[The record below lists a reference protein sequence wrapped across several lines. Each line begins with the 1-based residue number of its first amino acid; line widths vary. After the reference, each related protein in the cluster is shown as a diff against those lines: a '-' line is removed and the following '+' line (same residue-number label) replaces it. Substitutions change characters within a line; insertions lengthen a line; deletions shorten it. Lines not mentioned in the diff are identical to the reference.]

1 MVMLTPVVLMWV
13 HLPGVAEGF
22 SPRVNPHYTV
32 TCISVCVNVNKIIKA
47 SLVAMLLYE
56 HMELL
61 HALVGTVSTALV
73 AAVDLT
79 GYTSLN
85 FSQGINEII

>member
-1 MVMLTPVVLMWV
+1 
-13 HLPGVAEGF
+13 
-22 SPRVNPHYTV
+22 
-32 TCISVCVNVNKIIKA
+32 
-47 SLVAMLLYE
+47 MLLYE

-61 HALVGTVSTALV
+61 HALVETVSTALV